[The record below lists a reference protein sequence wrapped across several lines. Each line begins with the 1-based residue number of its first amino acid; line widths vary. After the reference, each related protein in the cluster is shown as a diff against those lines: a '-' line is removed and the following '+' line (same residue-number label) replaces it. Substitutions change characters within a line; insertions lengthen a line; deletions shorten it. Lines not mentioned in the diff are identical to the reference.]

1 MRVRRTDLQTV
12 LLDKARQLG
21 IPVHFDKR
29 IVAIEERD
37 DGIELAFSDGTRD
50 MAQLLLGC
58 DGIHSSVRGLY
69 VDPQTSPEYSGISV
83 IYLFLPTS
91 SLPPST
97 STVTSLTGTYTRHG
111 LFAVMPCSAS
121 FDTIF
126 WFFSYEVPI
135 PSSGNNREGWEEQG
149 RREDDGF
156 KAALLGFLGDIQ
168 MEWGAFLRDVIKK
181 TETVKFFPIFRLPL
195 GGRWSRGRCLLLG
208 DAAHAMQ
215 PHSGQGVSMALEDA
229 FLLLRLLEATSP
241 LVSFSTLFEK
251 FDCIRR
257 PRVEK
262 FMDTLRRGLGIE

>member
-135 PSSGNNREGWEEQG
+135 PTSGNNREGWEEQG

-168 MEWGAFLRDVIKK
+168 MEWGGLPEGRDQENRNSEVLSYLPASSWRQMVSGTRPMPCSHILDRVSRWRSKMLSYSCGCL
-181 TETVKFFPIFRLPL
+181 RLP
-195 GGRWSRGRCLLLG
+195 
-208 DAAHAMQ
+208 
-215 PHSGQGVSMALEDA
+215 
-229 FLLLRLLEATSP
+229 
-241 LVSFSTLFEK
+241 
-251 FDCIRR
+251 R
-257 PRVEK
+257 P
-262 FMDTLRRGLGIE
+262 